1 MEFIKDWI
9 LNIIIFLLLAMIID
23 MLLPA
28 NNMRKYVKL
37 VTGLLLISIII
48 TPLFQLLSSDY
59 EQVLTSFTKKIEASE
74 QSTGNLLE
82 KKKIEIQASQDAYT
96 LDQMAVQMKKEVEKE
111 LMDHYQVVINHIQI
125 SADANMDQPEE
136 QINQV
141 VVHIDPSENEIAIV
155 EPVNINTKEE
165 KPKES
170 NQPNSEIKALLSNRW
185 EIPEDV
191 IEIVSGEEPGKDG
204 ESK

>member
-28 NNMRKYVKL
+28 SNMRKYVKL

-111 LMDHYQVVINHIQI
+111 LMDHYQVVISDIQI

-141 VVHIDPSENEIAIV
+141 VVHIAPSENEIAIV

-165 KPKES
+165 KTKES
-170 NQPNSEIKALLSNRW
+170 SQPNSEIKALLSNRW
-185 EIPEDV
+185 EIPEGV
-191 IEIVSGEEPGKDG
+191 IEIVSGEEPAKDG
-204 ESK
+204 ES

>member
-141 VVHIDPSENEIAIV
+141 VVHIAPSENEITIV

-170 NQPNSEIKALLSNRW
+170 SQPNSEIKALLSNRW

-204 ESK
+204 ES